1 MFLQLLFNS
10 IISGLLLALVAVGF
24 NLIFYITKVFHLAHG
39 AAYIFGAYAL
49 MKFLNLSGEVTTIQS
64 WLISLALSFLLV
76 LILSL
81 LIELIV
87 YQPLSKRNA
96 SQAIT
101 LISSM
106 GVYILIV
113 NFIALLFG
121 NETKF
126 LNPNLGNSIFFA
138 NIIIIPIQAVQ
149 LITSLLLLGLLLFIS
164 KSRWFLQVRA
174 MMSNE
179 TVASII
185 GVNSKFIRL
194 FAMILGSIL
203 ATIAAILRLY
213 DTGIDPQAG
222 MSITL
227 TAAVAVIIGGNGSI
241 SGTIAASMLIAFLQ
255 TTTEWFL
262 SAQWKEGMT
271 FLLLILVIFWR
282 TEGIVSFKMR
292 VEEK

>member
-10 IISGLLLALVAVGF
+10 ITSGLLLALLAVGF
-24 NLIFYITKVFHLAHG
+24 NLVFYTTRVFHLAHG
-39 AAYIFGAYAL
+39 AVYVCGAYAL
-49 MKFLNLSGEVTTIQS
+49 MKFVNLSGGTTVAS
-64 WLISLALSFLLV
+64 WFFSLVLSFSLVVSLAV
-76 LILSL
+76 LIEIL
-81 LIELIV
+81 V
-87 YQPLSKRNA
+87 YRPLSKRNA
-96 SQAIT
+96 GQAIT

-106 GVYILIV
+106 GVYILVV

-149 LITSLLLLGLLLFIS
+149 LITSILLLGLLLFIS

-194 FAMILGSIL
+194 FAMVLGSML

-227 TAAVAVIIGGNGSI
+227 SAAVAVIIGGNGSI
-241 SGTIAASMLIAFLQ
+241 SGTIVASMLIAFLQ

-271 FLLLILVIFWR
+271 FLLLILVILWR

>member
-10 IISGLLLALVAVGF
+10 ITSGLVLALLAVGF
-24 NLIFYITKVFHLAHG
+24 NLVFYTTRVFHLAHG
-39 AAYIFGAYAL
+39 AVYVCGAYAL
-49 MKFLNLSGEVTTIQS
+49 MKFVNLSGGTTVAS
-64 WLISLALSFLLV
+64 WFFSLVLSFSLVISLAV
-76 LILSL
+76 LIEIL
-81 LIELIV
+81 V
-87 YQPLSKRNA
+87 YRPLSKRNA
-96 SQAIT
+96 GQAIT

-106 GVYILIV
+106 GVYILVV

-126 LNPNLGNSIFFA
+126 LNPNLGDSIFFA

-149 LITSLLLLGLLLFIS
+149 LITSILLLGLLLFIS

-194 FAMILGSIL
+194 FAMVLGSIL

-227 TAAVAVIIGGNGSI
+227 SAAVAVIIGGNGSI

-271 FLLLILVIFWR
+271 FLLLILVILWR

-292 VEEK
+292 IEEK